1 MATSTARYAIAATAA
16 AVIGLV
22 ATYSLTRKPAL
33 DALAACGGNQI
44 AGPASAIGGAFT
56 LTDMNGKKV
65 SNREVLKKPSL
76 VYFGYTS
83 CPDVCPTDMARNAEA
98 VDILEERGYEVTPV
112 FISVDPG
119 RDTPEVLKEWTG
131 FMHPR
136 MIGLTGTP
144 DEIKAVAKAYK
155 TFYQVPDVPADQ
167 NYEVQHMT
175 LTYLMLPGVGF
186 ANFYNSED
194 SADLVADRTACYAE
208 AAKDLR

>member
-1 MATSTARYAIAATAA
+1 MAISTARYAIAATAA

-22 ATYSLTRKPAL
+22 ATYSLTRKSGL
-33 DALAACGGNQI
+33 DAFAACGGNQI
-44 AGPASAIGGAFT
+44 TGPASAIGGAFT
-56 LTDMNGKKV
+56 LTDMNGKRVTDK
-65 SNREVLKKPSL
+65 EVLKKPSL

-136 MIGLTGTP
+136 MVGLTGTP
-144 DEIKAVAKAYK
+144 DEIAATAKAYK
-155 TFYQVPDVPADQ
+155 TFYQVPDAPADQ

-175 LTYLMLPGVGF
+175 LTYLMLPGMGF
-186 ANFYNSED
+186 ADFFNSED
-194 SADLVADRTACYAE
+194 SADLVADRAACYAE